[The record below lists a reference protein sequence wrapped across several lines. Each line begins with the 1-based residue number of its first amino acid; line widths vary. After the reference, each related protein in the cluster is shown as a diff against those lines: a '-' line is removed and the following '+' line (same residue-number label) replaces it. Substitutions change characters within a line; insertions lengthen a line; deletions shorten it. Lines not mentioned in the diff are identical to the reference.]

1 MKFPYRSSQAGR
13 TGQSTGKL
21 TQLGAVAGLM
31 ILVHAALHII
41 APVSLLLLQLSP
53 DVCRAC
59 VTNLRICG
67 E

>member
-1 MKFPYRSSQAGR
+1 MKFPYRSSRAGQ

-31 ILVHAALHII
+31 PII
-41 APVSLLLLQLSP
+41 VPASLLVLQLSP
-53 DVCRAC
+53 DLCRAC